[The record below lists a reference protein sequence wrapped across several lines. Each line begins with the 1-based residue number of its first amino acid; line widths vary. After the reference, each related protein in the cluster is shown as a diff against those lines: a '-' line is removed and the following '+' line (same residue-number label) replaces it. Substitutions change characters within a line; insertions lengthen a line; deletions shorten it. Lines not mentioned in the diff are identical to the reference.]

1 MHCNRKYTPDPKPQ
15 GYPESMRKKAAE
27 MYVDGGNLRRIA
39 RHLKIAPR
47 TVALWVSAVAEA
59 LPTAPM
65 PEEVKEA
72 EMDEIFTFIGDKK
85 TESTF

>member
-1 MHCNRKYTPDPKPQ
+1 MYCNRKYTPDPKQQ
-15 GYPESMRKKAAE
+15 GYPESTRKWATE
-27 MYVDGGNLRRIA
+27 MYVDGCNLRRIA

-47 TVALWVSAVAEA
+47 TVALWVTDVAEA
-59 LPTAPM
+59 LPNAPM

-85 TESTF
+85 TESIF

>member
-1 MHCNRKYTPDPKPQ
+1 M
-15 GYPESMRKKAAE
+15 
-27 MYVDGGNLRRIA
+27 DGGNLRCIA

-47 TVALWVSAVAEA
+47 TAALWVTEVTEA
-59 LPTAPM
+59 LPNAPI

-85 TESTF
+85 AESIF